1 MLQYSDALI
10 LFIIF
15 FIGSKIFAKFDLR
28 ITPQKSAAIIFIL
41 TGVILLIIA
50 GMIYTLPSRTYL
62 QGSGLPLI
70 PALVGAVSLSC
81 AAFFIFKRH
90 PSEDECSFTKISWA
104 AWVLYAV
111 TWLLMGISKYA
122 FLFSIYSPNIFK
134 SDIQIP
140 HVGIGLFIIGYF
152 FAALSLYSFSRMVSI
167 KLLWLFYFT
176 IVYALYQVA
185 VYTLLL
191 VFGLIQQYNVSYP
204 FLASIMAAGYV
215 PFILALFI
223 TVFKNGKIAKKEITF

>member
-1 MLQYSDALI
+1 MLQISDALI

-28 ITPQKSAAIIFIL
+28 ITPPKSAAIIFIL
-41 TGVILLIIA
+41 TGVIFLIIA
-50 GMIYTLPSRTYL
+50 GMIYTLSSRTYV
-62 QGSGLPLI
+62 QDSGLPLI
-70 PALVGAVSLSC
+70 PALVGSGALSC

-90 PSEDECSFTKISWA
+90 PLEVEYSITKISWA

-122 FLFSIYSPNIFK
+122 FLLSIYSPSIFK

-140 HVGIGLFIIGYF
+140 HVGIGIFIIGYF
-152 FAALSLYSFSRMVSI
+152 FAALSLYGFSRMVPI
-167 KLLWLFYFT
+167 KLFWLFYFT
-176 IVYALYQVA
+176 IGYAFYQVA

-204 FLASIMAAGYV
+204 FLASIMVVGYV

-223 TVFKNGKIAKKEITF
+223 TVLKNGKTAKKENTL